1 MTFDF
6 IRASFPEAFS
16 AGSLPNAGR
25 EPSVSPPP
33 GLKNFVPR
41 QPETF
46 TEAGIEPRVL
56 LPLVIRYLYQHGK
69 QSGLNVSRQLKLPLN
84 LVEPTLHLL
93 RSEHLIFPKGAAAGN
108 DFVYEILPK
117 GIEKAQMDLE
127 LSTYCGAAPVSI
139 EQYTNSVFRQSLRN
153 HRIKLPQ
160 MIKAL
165 SEFSVSNLL
174 LSQLGQ
180 AVNSGKTLML
190 YGPPGNGKSV
200 LSKQLL
206 KSAHTNIW
214 IPRVLSVG
222 SEIIRVF
229 DPSIHQELPFDQAHT
244 LPPGFEID
252 HRWVYIQRPT
262 VVAGGELELENL
274 EVTQNPITRILEAPI
289 QVKSNCGCLV
299 IDDFGRQRVGINEL
313 LNRWIVPLDRHV
325 DYLTLRHGVKFQI
338 PFELL
343 VVFSTNLDPSDLADE
358 AFLRRIPNKI
368 YVESVSDQV
377 FDQIFNRVVASRR
390 IPCEADSS
398 EYLRE
403 LCLREGRSEL
413 RACYPMD
420 ICKILAS
427 ISQYENRPIRM
438 TKGDLERATSLY
450 FAKS

>member
-33 GLKNFVPR
+33 ALKNFVPR

-56 LPLVIRYLYQHGK
+56 QPLVIRYLYQHGK

-139 EQYTNSVFRQSLRN
+139 DQYTNSVFRQSLRN

-313 LNRWIVPLDRHV
+313 LNRWIVPMDTGY
-325 DYLTLRHGVKFQI
+325 DYIGLPSGRQLKL
-338 PFELL
+338 PFDQLL
-343 VVFSTNLDPSDLADE
+343 VFSTNFTPNKLTDD
-358 AFLRRIPNKI
+358 AFLRRIPYKI
-368 YVESVSDQV
+368 QV
-377 FDQIFNRVVASRR
+377 GNPTIEEFRNLFFDRAAKFGIALEPGVV
-390 IPCEADSS
+390 D
-398 EYLRE
+398 YLIERHFETQERE
-403 LCLREGRSEL
+403 LRFCHVE
-413 RACYPMD
+413 
-420 ICKILAS
+420 
-427 ISQYENRPIRM
+427 
-438 TKGDLERATSLY
+438 DLLNQGLDYCSFHDHPLY
-450 FAKS
+450 FDRNVADIAALNYFS